1 LLTNALITHSLS
13 PQLVAVI
20 KALFESKL
28 FCQGIFPRQ
37 DAGLNAAAQELARNY
52 LFKILV
58 TDYEAMREKT
68 FNRVCDFQMGVSY
81 TGETL
86 LQNVWKFYKTV
97 YVDNVSKMIKT
108 VIFASPFVLG
118 MRSVDSIS
126 TTFLGEVTPTVFKQS
141 EAEFTVVGLTWGH
154 DGESIYDTS
163 GKNGSYVKSI
173 RAIFHA
179 ILKIHSLQEYI
190 GSCGDDKLKSASL
203 RGLNLDALEELVSDK
218 KVGSVVKAIKQVNIM
233 KVDLEGRVD
242 DAANDDRVSL
252 TTQEAL
258 ILQNVVEIVASID
271 HWIGSCQ
278 MQLFRAYM
286 RNDWEVYWLNPIRT
300 NKVEFYSVEDTLE
313 HLNATFMG
321 FGAKVC
327 NIFVLLLAVKPLPN
341 SPLCLQLALGIVGG
355 HYGKPKS
362 SRDVIAIG
370 EDILSEKNE
379 GANFSFFVDS
389 MKRNLRVLKKPK
401 QDLIPQQV
409 RQGESDHCDI
419 TITKELVVF
428 LLHAV
433 VLLTDEMKFMRP
445 YANENPPR
453 QKTAAC
459 GKGKYLHQQLSQQP
473 SNLWFFMQIQKKE
486 AIAVEWLGVR
496 SNKIRHHHL
505 HLKTRNT
512 GAVEGVGKVVPH
524 IEEVNQMVLNQH
536 LTRMLTR
543 KLKATQKRTRHQ
555 EKLAYLLDVSLRQIT
570 TVNYDQVLRGEVK
583 EEMGN
588 QLIEIVP
595 PRETQVNTNMMEVTE
610 VDPRLCVIKA
620 LRETEQ
626 KETARQPPR
635 LLRGHLRPRLLPWT
649 VCQQTHELFH
659 VHYQVDTI
667 MHLYFLL
674 TFKNN
679 QEEFLGCD
687 VMKTVNRQNLGVNIP
702 LRKTNRKETARQPPR
717 LLRGHLCPRLLPWTV
732 CQQTHEL
739 FHVHYQVHTIMHLIF
754 FVYF

>member
-1 LLTNALITHSLS
+1 M
-13 PQLVAVI
+13 I

-218 KVGSVVKAIKQVNIM
+218 KAIKQVHIM

-370 EDILSEKNE
+370 EDILSEKND

-409 RQGESDHCDI
+409 CHGESDHCDI

-445 YANENPPR
+445 YANENPRR

-496 SNKIRHHHL
+496 SNMIRHHHL

-512 GAVEGVGKVVPH
+512 GAVEGVVNVVPH

-536 LTRMLTR
+536 LPRADIDEEVESHPKKNTSSRKIGISTRRFSSTD
-543 KLKATQKRTRHQ
+543 HNS
-555 EKLAYLLDVSLRQIT
+555 ELRSSFAW
-570 TVNYDQVLRGEVK
+570 RGERGDGQSTHRNRSSSRDSSQHK
-583 EEMGN
+583 YDGSGSSSMRDQGPKRDRTEGDRTATPTPAARASSPSSASMDRLPTN
-588 QLIEIVP
+588 
-595 PRETQVNTNMMEVTE
+595 PRVI
-610 VDPRLCVIKA
+610 PR
-620 LRETEQ
+620 
-626 KETARQPPR
+626 
-635 LLRGHLRPRLLPWT
+635 
-649 VCQQTHELFH
+649 
-659 VHYQVDTI
+659 
-667 MHLYFLL
+667 
-674 TFKNN
+674 
-679 QEEFLGCD
+679 
-687 VMKTVNRQNLGVNIP
+687 P
-702 LRKTNRKETARQPPR
+702 LS
-717 LLRGHLCPRLLPWTV
+717 G
-732 CQQTHEL
+732 
-739 FHVHYQVHTIMHLIF
+739 
-754 FVYF
+754 